1 MITRFGPM
9 IPALLLLAACGGGSG
24 SGVASTPAPV
34 SSPSPTPTP
43 NASLIGPLTSESF
56 ANDAATEVG
65 RFYADARP
73 GTGRT
78 ANFAPLTISYD
89 ASSRSYTVATAGRS
103 QTFSPGDLDSAQ
115 SNAAV
120 QVLQKKN
127 GTLTESLT
135 LTKPGTSGAL
145 TYQYVGAGYWQ
156 RVTDLGDRADFTLDA
171 FTYGAVTPVGGVP
184 RTGAAVYSVDL
195 LGSLED
201 GIPVALSG
209 SGTFQADF
217 GTGQIA
223 TSGTINK
230 TSIQTGGSLGTST
243 FSGSGTISSSANAF
257 SGSFSYFDF
266 GQFVGSMQGRFY
278 GPVGQEVGLVWRAT
292 QADGRVAAG
301 TLTGRRDSSATGSN
315 FTLTDLRYSQVFSG
329 PMAWQQ
335 GRSGTTLAYDASS
348 KSFTY
353 HDVFAGDLT
362 YAPSDKVASLS
373 DAKFDVYQHQASD
386 GTLYRLSLYKPGT
399 GNPELALTYASFG
412 AWGRP
417 PTAGAFPAAIPNHYF
432 VWGVAT
438 DPNLF
443 PRTGTG
449 HYDGVIYGDAHASSG
464 GSTIDYEL
472 GGKSSFDLDFV
483 HLGFAGRLDFTGRD
497 IATNAVSNLGSY
509 ALDRGYVSGSGLSAD
524 ITDGTHTL
532 GYFDGMLFGPTASE
546 LGGTFVIRFPFATN
560 TSPPGT
566 VVTEA
571 TGVTIAK
578 RAP

>member
-1 MITRFGPM
+1 MFARFGP
-9 IPALLLLAACGGGSG
+9 ILPAALLLAGCGGGSG

-34 SSPSPTPTP
+34 SSPTPTPTP
-43 NASLIGPLTSESF
+43 NASLLGPLTSESF
-56 ANDAATEVG
+56 TNDAATETG

-73 GTGRT
+73 GTDRA

-89 ASSRSYTVATAGRS
+89 ASNQSYTVSTAGRS
-103 QTFSPGDLDSAQ
+103 QTFSPADVDATQSSA
-115 SNAAV
+115 AA
-120 QVLQKKN
+120 QVRQKKS
-127 GTLTESLT
+127 GALTESLT
-135 LTKPGTSGAL
+135 LTKPGTSGKL

-156 RVTDLGDRADFTLDA
+156 RVTDLGDKADFTFDA
-171 FTYGAVTPVGGVP
+171 FTYGAATPLSAVP

-223 TSGTINK
+223 TSGTIIK
-230 TSIQTGGSLGTST
+230 TSIQTGGTLGTSS
-243 FSGSGTISSSANAF
+243 FSGSGTISSAANAF
-257 SGSFSYFDF
+257 NGSFSYFDF
-266 GQFVGSMQGRFY
+266 GQFNGSLQGRFY
-278 GPVGQEVGLVWRAT
+278 GPAGQEVGMVWRAT
-292 QADGRVAAG
+292 QSDGRVAAG
-301 TLTGRRDSSATGSN
+301 TLTGRQDATAKGSN

-329 PMAWQQ
+329 PMASQQ
-335 GRSGTTLAYDASS
+335 GRSATTLAYDASN

-362 YAPSDKVASLS
+362 YLPGDKVASLS
-373 DAKFDVYQHQASD
+373 DAKFDAYEHQAGD

-399 GNPELALTYASFG
+399 GNPELSLTYSSFG

-417 PTAGAFPAAIPNHYF
+417 PSGGTYPASISNHYF
-432 VWGVAT
+432 VWGVT
-438 DPNLF
+438 VDPNLF
-443 PRTGTG
+443 PRTGTA

-464 GSTIDYEL
+464 GAPTVYEL
-472 GGKSSFDLDFV
+472 GGKSSFDVDFA
-483 HLGFAGRLDFTGRD
+483 HLGFTGRLDFTGRD
-497 IATNAVSNLGSY
+497 LATNAVSNLGSY
-509 ALDRGYVSGSGLSAD
+509 SFDRGYVSGSGLSAD
-524 ITDGTHTL
+524 ISDGTHTL
-532 GYFDGMLFGPTASE
+532 GYFDGLLFGSAATE
-546 LGGTFVIRFPFATN
+546 LGGTFVVRFPFAT
-560 TSPPGT
+560 TSSPPGT